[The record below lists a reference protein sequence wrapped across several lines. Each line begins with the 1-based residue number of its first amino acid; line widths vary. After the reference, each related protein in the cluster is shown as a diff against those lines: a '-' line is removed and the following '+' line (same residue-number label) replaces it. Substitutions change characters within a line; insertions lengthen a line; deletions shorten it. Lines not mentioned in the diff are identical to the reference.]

1 MRTAIPW
8 RTGTDAE
15 VAWINQGTSP
25 NMTVTAAIPPVF
37 DACATIVLPGNGED
51 QQRHNRAMLALLA
64 SQPAGQRQWLGCLST
79 SDDDMVCPGVTMA
92 AMPKV
97 TMYPGWQYVLVEAGP
112 GQAAA
117 WRGKNTG
124 SMWWHD
130 VLPDLMFPAG
140 RSWLV
145 SALCDDGWACIGGPA
160 GLVDRI
166 LVHRTCRHGH
176 CSPAKT
182 PPRQATTR
190 SDPRAD
196 SRSRPTRSPA
206 MAANRRPPTA

>member
-1 MRTAIPW
+1 
-8 RTGTDAE
+8 
-15 VAWINQGTSP
+15 
-25 NMTVTAAIPPVF
+25 
-37 DACATIVLPGNGED
+37 
-51 QQRHNRAMLALLA
+51 
-64 SQPAGQRQWLGCLST
+64 
-79 SDDDMVCPGVTMA
+79 
-92 AMPKV
+92 MPKV

-206 MAANRRPPTA
+206 MAANRRPPTACLPDLTRAVCGYLCLPRQPGPAQARVRCPAGALLLRLPAVWRGVALSWHAVWPGAVARRGSRRVCSARSSVALLADR

>member
-1 MRTAIPW
+1 
-8 RTGTDAE
+8 
-15 VAWINQGTSP
+15 
-25 NMTVTAAIPPVF
+25 
-37 DACATIVLPGNGED
+37 
-51 QQRHNRAMLALLA
+51 
-64 SQPAGQRQWLGCLST
+64 
-79 SDDDMVCPGVTMA
+79 
-92 AMPKV
+92 
-97 TMYPGWQYVLVEAGP
+97 
-112 GQAAA
+112 
-117 WRGKNTG
+117 
-124 SMWWHD
+124 MWWHD

-190 SDPRAD
+190 SDRVPIPGRAPRARRRWQQTD
-196 SRSRPTRSPA
+196 GRPRHEPA
-206 MAANRRPPTA
+206 RLDARYAADECVPG